1 MTNGPIGMTKPPV
14 RLTIGVL
21 ELTPAEITATRQA
34 IAATRAK
41 GARLF
46 GIEKRRWRRIELGQI
61 EPFNTLERLLAVAL
75 VPGVAPILE
84 AMVAEEDAYAEA
96 HPEACEIGEE
106 EGDAPD

>member
-1 MTNGPIGMTKPPV
+1 M
-14 RLTIGVL
+14 
-21 ELTPAEITATRQA
+21 TPAEITATRQA

-61 EPFNTLERLLAVAL
+61 QPFSTLERLLAVAL

-84 AMVAEEDAYAEA
+84 AMVAEEDAYAQA
-96 HPEACEIGEE
+96 HPEVDKEEEEE
-106 EGDAPD
+106 EGAAD